1 MDDFNRISELTVNID
16 AAMTD
21 AINDFNFIA
30 KKYLDFLAG
39 KEPARIADRNYEQ
52 ELQKMYDD
60 AREKVYELAKTG
72 LFSYSNAIYLLK
84 MGKNVT
90 RKFWF
95 WAGTKVFLRMITPSG
110 TSENTEPYT
119 QMVKRIYD
127 KEGVHLRTKLFPCVI
142 SDESIYSDDWCV
154 VEFEY
159 NEIVK

>member
-1 MDDFNRISELTVNID
+1 MSSMLLSLIQVVVNDVTTIEKQ
-16 AAMTD
+16 
-21 AINDFNFIA
+21 IA
-30 KKYLDFLAG
+30 SPEREYKSVQADIKYF
-39 KEPARIADRNYEQ
+39 
-52 ELQKMYDD
+52 QKMYDD

-72 LFSYSNAIYLLK
+72 LFSYSNALYLLK
-84 MGKNVT
+84 MGKNIT

-110 TSENTEPYT
+110 TSENTETYT